1 MRTAVEV
8 LLVLLLIVANGLF
21 SMPETA
27 VVSAQGD
34 RAWSTRPA
42 LHVVTLDPDERAVYR
57 CPAADGGT
65 VGVTTKRPIPLGCTA
80 PEPARG
86 EPWTRVPG
94 ACTLLRPGIDRDARA
109 A

>member
-34 RAWSTRPA
+34 RAWSTRP
-42 LHVVTLDPDERAVYR
+42 R
-57 CPAADGGT
+57 CSWWP
-65 VGVTTKRPIPLGCTA
+65 
-80 PEPARG
+80 
-86 EPWTRVPG
+86 
-94 ACTLLRPGIDRDARA
+94 
-109 A
+109 